1 MVAVFGF
8 EVDLSYIVYIILI
21 GINAGIGY
29 KLLKVQDRYYE
40 RRMALEEGR
49 RADAAVY
56 YAERLVIERGKLEQE
71 KLKVEVEHEKLRLR
85 QDVRL

>member
-8 EVDLSYIVYIILI
+8 EVDLSYIVYIVLI

-85 QDVRL
+85 QDVR